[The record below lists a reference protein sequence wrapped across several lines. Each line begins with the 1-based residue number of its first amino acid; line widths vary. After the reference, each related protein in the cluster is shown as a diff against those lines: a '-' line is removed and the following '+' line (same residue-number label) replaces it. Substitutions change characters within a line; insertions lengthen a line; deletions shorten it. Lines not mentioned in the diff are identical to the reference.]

1 VLVGGVDSRRQGVAS
16 TCGPMGSLPLTR
28 KLILAPT
35 RFGTSYFIRHPL
47 RSYSIDY
54 FTVCWPTGNNY
65 IPNSEARLS
74 DESRKR
80 SQLLYCPLLQRNLS
94 DCQRQTSQK
103 RTSEASATSHFID
116 RHYRQSLESI
126 GAKSI
131 MRQQAG
137 LVSRARTSCRNPTDL
152 AGACSGSGLF
162 CRGQEMQTMCEPYV
176 QIGNNGLQK

>member
-1 VLVGGVDSRRQGVAS
+1 MPRSASRQLAVRRAL
-16 TCGPMGSLPLTR
+16 CHLPLPHR
-28 KLILAPT
+28 Y
-35 RFGTSYFIRHPL
+35 GTSYFISPPVEVVFDRL
-47 RSYSIDY
+47 L
-54 FTVCWPTGNNY
+54 
-65 IPNSEARLS
+65 PNSYTEARLS

-94 DCQRQTSQK
+94 DCERQTSQK